1 MVYAIRISAIAI
13 FLAALFQSCVKNDVE
28 VNEVSLGANPQFGIP
43 IAYSRISAERAI
55 EHFDSNGL
63 VVTDEGGALSIVY
76 RSSETVIAVG
86 DFLSIPNQEFTESFT
101 PSVPNMGE
109 MSLQGKV
116 TIQGSE
122 IFELILPE
130 GDRLDS
136 ARFESGNWRFGIQS
150 SGNYAINGR
159 VQLRSADNQ
168 QVLVESIIENEQPP
182 VSAIEETTFEDL
194 LLTFVN
200 APGIDNGIRVF
211 YELTLTAAG
220 GSNAAPVQMSFGLTN
235 LLVQAAGGYI
245 APRNILIADK
255 GITVSMFD
263 NAPDYDI
270 SIEEPLLNF
279 YVNNGFGM
287 GVNLDIHQIRGSNK
301 AGSQLTVTSDNIFFD
316 AFVAP
321 ALQPG
326 FPALT
331 VIRLDNEAM
340 RPTVSEFFEFKPNYI
355 SSDFTL
361 SLNHLNEQS
370 VFISRDAD
378 LRVSFEADVPLFG
391 SLANFSLLDSVEL
404 SLGDIVDSADDLG
417 YIIALDIRLVVDN
430 GLPLDAGVQIVFCDS
445 LYNHIDSL
453 FSSVQYVFNSAPVN
467 LNVDP
472 SHPDYGRATGKT
484 RTVIDIPI
492 PRERI
497 DPLADVKR
505 MIIKVLGNTT
515 TNGDSPVRFFTDD
528 EIETQLSAKIS
539 LSYENL

>member
-1 MVYAIRISAIAI
+1 MVHTFRISLFAIVIAST
-13 FLAALFQSCVKNDVE
+13 LQACVKNDVE
-28 VNEVSLGANPQFGIP
+28 VNELTLGANPQFGIP

-55 EHFDSNGL
+55 EHFDNNGL

-86 DFLSIPNQEFTESFT
+86 DFLTVPNQEFTESIT
-101 PSVPNMGE
+101 PSIPDMGE
-109 MSLQGKV
+109 MSVQGSV

-122 IFELILPE
+122 IFELIMPE

-136 ARFESGNWRFGIQS
+136 ARFDSGNWRFGLQS
-150 SGNYAINGR
+150 SGNYAISGS

-168 QVLVESIIENEQPP
+168 QVLLETIIGKQQPP
-182 VSAIEETTFEDL
+182 VNTDEETNFENL
-194 LLTFVN
+194 LLTFVST
-200 APGIDNGIRVF
+200 PGIENGIRIA
-211 YELTLTAAG
+211 YELTLTSAG
-220 GSNAAPVQMSFGLTN
+220 GGAAEPIQMSFALSN
-235 LLVQAAGGYI
+235 LVLQSAGGYI
-245 APRNILIADK
+245 APRDILIADK

-270 SIEEPLLNF
+270 SIEEPVLNF

-287 GVNLDIHQIRGSNK
+287 GVNLDIHQIRGFNK

-331 VIRLDNEAM
+331 TIRLDNEAM

-355 SSDFTL
+355 SSDLTL
-361 SLNHLNEQS
+361 SLNHLDEGS

-378 LRVSFEADVPLFG
+378 LRVSFEADVPIFG
-391 SLANFSLLDSVEL
+391 SLANFNLVDTADI
-404 SLGDIVDSADDLG
+404 SLGDVVESADDLG
-417 YIIALDIRLVVDN
+417 YITALDIRLIVDN

-445 LYNHIDSL
+445 LYNRIDSL

-467 LNVDP
+467 QIDS

-484 RTVIDIPI
+484 RTVVDIPI
-492 PRERI
+492 PRERV
-497 DPLADVKR
+497 DNLTDVKR
-505 MIIKVLGNTT
+505 MIITVLGNTA
-515 TNGDSPVRFFTDD
+515 TNGNSPVRFFSGD
-528 EIETQLSAKIS
+528 EIETQLSAKIT
-539 LSYENL
+539 LSYDNL